1 MDQMSPVQS
10 HELPKPQQNNV
21 ISDSGEYVVS
31 APETHNFEP
40 TSGERVSQ
48 AASAVALAADDSAQ
62 ASASQMSVVDNNA
75 QKTSVTSFVVPLAA
89 ADADRIEK
97 EWVSIAKFIVK
108 STRLDPR
115 SQATELSSFKH
126 EYIKKRY
133 GKEVKLSENK
143 AA

>member
-1 MDQMSPVQS
+1 MSPAQS

-21 ISDSGEYVVS
+21 ISDNGEYVVS
-31 APETHNFEP
+31 VPESHNTEP
-40 TSGERVSQ
+40 SSGERISQ
-48 AASAVALAADDSAQ
+48 AASAVALAADDTAQ
-62 ASASQMSVVDNNA
+62 AVVAPQPIVSTDDA
-75 QKTSVTSFVVPLAA
+75 AKTSVTSFVVPLSA
-89 ADADRIEK
+89 ADTDRIEK

-108 STRLDPR
+108 NTRLDPR
-115 SQATELSSFKH
+115 SQASELSSFKH